1 MKRFFAFRLTIILI
15 LFIQLLT
22 ANAARVDVTTASQI
36 AKGKIMSLGKASLFS
51 IVSNEII
58 VQKDLVICYVFKLEP
73 SGFMIVAADDNL
85 QPVIGYDF
93 STDFPIDGERNS
105 AILQLIIS
113 DLNLRQ
119 TNVSRLPEPVLLKR
133 KEEWQQLLK
142 TEGNFKPGVLFQQ
155 WPPEGTTTTG
165 GWLTTN
171 WTQSPPYNNF
181 CPMDPVTNNRSVAGC
196 PATAM
201 AQIVN
206 YYQTINNTVF
216 TDNDDYHHNYAGRN
230 YWIDDD
236 CVEIDF
242 PCFPDLN
249 DYFDTLTMSFESGSA
264 LKNNEKA
271 ALTFGCGVA
280 AQQVYTSQVSG
291 TFGVDQAEQAYLRFG
306 FSNALLLDGTDTS
319 LYTHLAQNIMEARP
333 AHLAVVDPGWTMGHN
348 VVADGYNTDD
358 YFHLNFGWGG
368 SYNGWYL
375 LPDEIPYGL
384 TVIEGL
390 VVDIAYAPVNT
401 GFVNAHEAESSF
413 KIYPNPASEF
423 IQVEFEVV
431 KPSLITLDIFNASG
445 SKILSVQKEITSPGL
460 YTERIDLKSNDQN
473 LKSGLYFCQLRTE
486 DRNVTF
492 RFVVK

>member
-15 LFIQLLT
+15 ILFQLIT
-22 ANAARVDVTTASQI
+22 VNAAEVDVTTASQI

-51 IVSNEII
+51 ISSNEIV
-58 VQKDLVICYVFKLEP
+58 VQKDFVICYVFKLEP
-73 SGFMIVAADDNL
+73 AGFMIVAADDNL
-85 QPVIGYDF
+85 PPVLAYDF
-93 STDFPIDGERNS
+93 STDFPIDVERNNS
-105 AILQLIIS
+105 VLQLIIS

-119 TNVSRLPEPVLLKR
+119 ANVSRLPEQVLLKR
-133 KEEWQQLLK
+133 KEAWKQLLK
-142 TEGNFKPGVLFQQ
+142 AEGNFKPGVLFQQ
-155 WPPEGTTTTG
+155 WPPEGTTSTG
-165 GWLTTN
+165 GWLATN

-216 TDNDDYHHNYAGRN
+216 SDNDDYHHNYAGRN

-236 CVEIDF
+236 YVEIDF

-249 DYFDTLTMSFESGSA
+249 AYFDTVTMSFESGSA

-280 AQQVYTSQVSG
+280 AHQVYTSQASG

-401 GFVNAHEAESSF
+401 GFVNSTETDPSF
-413 KIYPNPASEF
+413 KIYPNPAREF
-423 IQVEFEVV
+423 IHVEIEVS
-431 KPSLITLDIFNASG
+431 KTAPISIEIFNASG
-445 SKILSVQKEITSPGL
+445 CKIISVQKEITRLGVFKDQ
-460 YTERIDLKSNDQN
+460 IDLKSYYPN
-473 LKSGLYFCQLRTE
+473 LTTGLYLCQLRTD
-486 DRNVTF
+486 DRVVTQQ
-492 RFVVK
+492 FVVK

>member
-1 MKRFFAFRLTIILI
+1 MKRFFASRLTIILI
-15 LFIQLLT
+15 ILFRLLT
-22 ANAARVDVTTASQI
+22 ANTAEVDVTTASQV

-51 IVSNEII
+51 IASNEII
-58 VQKDLVICYVFKLEP
+58 VQKDFVICYVFKLEP

-85 QPVIGYDF
+85 PPVIAYDF
-93 STDFPIDGERNS
+93 STDFPIDDKRNS

-119 TNVSRLPEPVLLKR
+119 ANVTRLPETVLLKR

-236 CVEIDF
+236 YVEIDF
-242 PCFPDLN
+242 PCFPDMN
-249 DYFDTLTMSFESGSA
+249 AYFDTITMSFESGSA

-431 KPSLITLDIFNASG
+431 KPSSITLDIFNASG

-460 YTERIDLKSNDQN
+460 YTEKIDLKSNDQN
-473 LKSGLYFCQLRTE
+473 LNSGLYLCQLRTE
-486 DRNVTF
+486 DRIVTK

>member
-1 MKRFFAFRLTIILI
+1 MKKFISLLSAVILMI
-15 LFIQLLT
+15 LLNLFT
-22 ANAARVDVTTASQI
+22 VNAAPVDAAKATKI
-36 AKGKIMSLGKASLFS
+36 ANGKITAFGKASLFS
-51 IVSNEII
+51 IVSIEII
-58 VQKDLVICYVFKLEP
+58 GQDDQVLCYLFRMQP
-73 SGFMIVAADDNL
+73 AGFMIVTADDNL
-85 QPVIGYDF
+85 PPVIAYDF
-93 STDFPIDGERNS
+93 LSDFPYDNENENP
-105 AILQLIIS
+105 ILQMIRADI
-113 DLNLRQ
+113 NLRLA
-119 TNVSRLPEPVLLKR
+119 NVSRLPESVIMKR
-133 KEEWQQLLK
+133 NEEWQQLMNPD
-142 TEGNFKPGVLFQQ
+142 GNIKPDVLFEQ
-155 WPPEGTTTTG
+155 WPPQGTTSTG
-165 GWLTTN
+165 GWLETN
-171 WTQSPPYNNF
+171 WTQSAPYNNF

-216 TDNDDYHHNYAGRN
+216 SDNDDYHHNYAGRN

-236 CVEIDF
+236 YIEIDF

-249 DYFDTLTMSFESGSA
+249 AYLDTLAMSFESGSP

-280 AQQVYTSQVSG
+280 AHQVYTSQGSG
-291 TFGVDQAEQAYLRFG
+291 TFGVDQAEDAYLRFG
-306 FSNALLLDGTDTS
+306 FTNALLLEGTDTS

-333 AHLAVVDPGWTMGHN
+333 AHLAVVNPSWTSGHN

-401 GFVNAHEAESSF
+401 GYVNQNELDGSF
-413 KIYPNPASEF
+413 RIYPNPASET
-423 IQVEFEVV
+423 IHVEFEVCKTSQV
-431 KPSLITLDIFNASG
+431 TIDLYNSSG
-445 SKILSVQKEITSPGL
+445 CKVFSIHKELTVNGT
-460 YTERIDLKSNDQN
+460 YTEKVDLKSIGLN
-473 LKSGLYFCQLRTE
+473 LTSGLYFCQLQTE
-486 DRNVTF
+486 GKIVT
-492 RFVVK
+492 RQFVVK